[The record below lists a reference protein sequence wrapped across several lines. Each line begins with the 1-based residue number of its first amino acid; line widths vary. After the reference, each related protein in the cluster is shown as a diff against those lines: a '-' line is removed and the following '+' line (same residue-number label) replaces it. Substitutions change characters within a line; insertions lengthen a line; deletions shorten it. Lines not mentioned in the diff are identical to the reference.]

1 MTTSDW
7 PQPSSGCLREA
18 RGGDRQAAS
27 RIVNA
32 YREQLK
38 RVVEARLDPR
48 LAARFDPSDV
58 VHDVL
63 ATACHSIT
71 AWIEQEKAL
80 YACLHRLVRDRL
92 ATLRRDHIETHK
104 RSVKRET
111 AVFADLSDDS
121 VLNLCQRMGLC
132 RDTPSKAAMRNES
145 QLRVRHA
152 LSQLR
157 EIDREVLV
165 MRILEGTPANEVA
178 EVLDISESAVH
189 MRQLRALK
197 KMRSFLE

>member
-1 MTTSDW
+1 MSASDW
-7 PQPSSGCLREA
+7 PQPSTACLREA
-18 RGGDRQAAS
+18 RRGDRHAAS
-27 RIVNA
+27 RIVNV

-48 LAARFDPSDV
+48 LAARLDPSDV

-63 ATACHSIT
+63 ASACNSIT

-92 ATLRRDHIETHK
+92 ATLRRDHIEIQK
-104 RSVKRET
+104 RSVNREA
-111 AVFADLSDDS
+111 AVFDDLSDDS
-121 VLNLCQRMGLC
+121 VLNLCQRLGMY
-132 RDTPSKAAMRNES
+132 RDTPSKAAMRKES
-145 QLRVRHA
+145 QLRVRQA
-152 LSQLR
+152 LGQLR

-165 MRILEGTPANEVA
+165 MRILEGTPAKEVA

>member
-1 MTTSDW
+1 
-7 PQPSSGCLREA
+7 
-18 RGGDRQAAS
+18 
-27 RIVNA
+27 V

-92 ATLRRDHIETHK
+92 ATLRRDHIETQK
-104 RSVKRET
+104 RSVYREA
-111 AVFADLSDDS
+111 AVFDDLSDDS
-121 VLNLCQRMGLC
+121 VLNLCQRLGMY
-132 RDTPSKAAMRNES
+132 RDTPSKAAMRKES
-145 QLRVRHA
+145 QHRVRQA
-152 LSQLR
+152 LGQLR

-165 MRILEGTPANEVA
+165 MRILEGTPAQEVA

>member
-1 MTTSDW
+1 MTASEW
-7 PQPSSGCLREA
+7 PQPSSACLHRA
-18 RGGDRQAAS
+18 RRGDRAAAS
-27 RIVNA
+27 RIVDV
-32 YREQLK
+32 YRDQLK

-58 VHDVL
+58 VQDVL
-63 ATACHSIT
+63 ATACNSIT

-92 ATLRRDHIETHK
+92 ATLRRDHIEIQK
-104 RSVKRET
+104 RSINREA

-121 VLNLCQRMGLC
+121 VFHLCQRMGIC

-152 LSQLR
+152 LGQLR

-165 MRILEGTPANEVA
+165 MRILEGTPAKEVA

-197 KMRSFLE
+197 KMRSFLQ